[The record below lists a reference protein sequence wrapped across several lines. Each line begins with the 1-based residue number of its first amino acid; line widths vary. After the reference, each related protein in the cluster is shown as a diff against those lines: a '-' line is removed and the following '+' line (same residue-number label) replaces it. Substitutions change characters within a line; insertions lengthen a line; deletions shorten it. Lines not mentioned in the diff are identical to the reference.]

1 MQDSEERGC
10 FYQTHCFSNDTSL
23 PFAKDHNHHF
33 YISLNSLVPVKAEFL
48 SRLFLL
54 FSNSLLWE
62 AACCSPL
69 GWLLFYKMFS
79 PSLGPCAFLSDC
91 DLSQHVKLCSIFLLI
106 LKSCSGKGQ
115 ACSCRAEE
123 GKGRSFPSP
132 VEVGVGTLLLSLQP
146 HPVPG
151 TVPPTQVPESLQ
163 HWLLAPNHSILL
175 WHTSATAQF
184 RFTRIHRSFF
194 PLCALTRSVMK
205 IWKFYVPWWICI

>member
-1 MQDSEERGC
+1 MFSGTFIIAFWLLLQAWCILPHLASTVPC
-10 FYQTHCFSNDTSL
+10 THFLYCFSCKTLSQ
-23 PFAKDHNHHF
+23 
-33 YISLNSLVPVKAEFL
+33 SLNVSFFHLGQPPGNAGLRRE
-48 SRLFLL
+48 RLFLPDSL
-54 FSNSLLWE
+54 FLKWHFITICQRPQSS
-62 AACCSPL
+62 
-69 GWLLFYKMFS
+69 
-79 PSLGPCAFLSDC
+79 FLYI
-91 DLSQHVKLCSIFLLI
+91 SQHVKLCSIFLLI